1 MTFRQRKNVLNVVK
15 NRKLTQLVHLALV
28 VHLLLAGFLFGLAA
42 AAATYYLR
50 SDEIAD
56 GVLARATRNIDL
68 LRMLAQQMSRERSI
82 DMLQAAQKVLP
93 EWQDD
98 SLTDHAG
105 RFVAIRVLD
114 SHGKPLLDR
123 VDHSLLDARA
133 LNRLLNG
140 IEPRRRSG
148 NHHFELVQIESNAL
162 IHIQAPIMNESGDV
176 IAQIRGLYLLSE
188 KTRASLQRDIISGAL
203 FSFAIIL
210 LTTLVLYP
218 VILLLVRRLGRLTES
233 LLHSNLEMLQVI
245 GSAIAKRDSDTDA
258 HNYRVCLYSVQLARE
273 LDLPRSELRRLLK
286 GAFLHDVGKIG
297 ISDQILHKP
306 GPLDAEETKLMRQHV
321 PLGLD
326 IICRSHWLADASEV
340 VGSHHE
346 RLDGN
351 GYPQGLIGEDIPL
364 LARIFAIADVFDAL
378 CSVRPYKKA
387 FPLETALDIMRQAS
401 GKHFDQKLLT
411 VFEGLAGSL
420 HARYYGRKI
429 EELREE
435 LGAILDAAFSD
446 KLSQL
451 TKFYEKS

>member
-1 MTFRQRKNVLNVVK
+1 
-15 NRKLTQLVHLALV
+15 
-28 VHLLLAGFLFGLAA
+28 
-42 AAATYYLR
+42 
-50 SDEIAD
+50 
-56 GVLARATRNIDL
+56 
-68 LRMLAQQMSRERSI
+68 
-82 DMLQAAQKVLP
+82 
-93 EWQDD
+93 
-98 SLTDHAG
+98 
-105 RFVAIRVLD
+105 
-114 SHGKPLLDR
+114 
-123 VDHSLLDARA
+123 
-133 LNRLLNG
+133 
-140 IEPRRRSG
+140 
-148 NHHFELVQIESNAL
+148 VQIESNAL

-203 FSFAIIL
+203 FSFAIVL
-210 LTTLVLYP
+210 LTTLALYP

-387 FPLETALDIMRQAS
+387 FPLEIALDIMRQAS